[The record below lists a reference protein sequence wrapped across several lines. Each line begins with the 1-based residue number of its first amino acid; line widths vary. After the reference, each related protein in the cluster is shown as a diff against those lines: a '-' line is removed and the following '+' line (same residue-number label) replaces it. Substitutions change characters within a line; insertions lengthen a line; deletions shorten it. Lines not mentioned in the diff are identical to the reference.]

1 MRPHNCLRVGIL
13 HTASF
18 PLWRF
23 TLQVPKSNDWEQ
35 DWARL
40 NQILGLSQDQF
51 FAELWEQGERRT
63 QEEDLMDRWA
73 EEDSDEEKSINEAK
87 VIFDKQILAVL
98 VILF

>member
-1 MRPHNCLRVGIL
+1 MIWDHTIISVGIRHKTSSTL
-13 HTASF
+13 Q
-18 PLWRF
+18 RF

-35 DWARL
+35 NWERL

-73 EEDSDEEKSINEAK
+73 EKESISEAK
-87 VIFDKQILAVL
+87 IIFDKQILAVL